1 MSLDVRDITA
11 GLSCERQQCLLRI
24 VYGVGVKEEEVFF
37 FSTDNEGEPYYKN
50 TSDGKI
56 RFCNR
61 PHNTSLEAY
70 GVMQ

>member
-37 FSTDNEGEPYYKN
+37 FQLTMKVSHTTKTLVMAKSGFVTDL
-50 TSDGKI
+50 TI
-56 RFCNR
+56 RLWK
-61 PHNTSLEAY
+61 HM
-70 GVMQ
+70 V